1 MCGHLAKMVLPGG
14 YVKNSEMEKDTMTF
28 SIVVPTSSVIAVS
41 PVDPYQVC
49 VIEQNGKHKGRLT
62 LVGGK
67 VIMPEQ
73 THEQCALDEWDQ
85 EAGGKSAK
93 LVDVSL
99 WAIKT
104 DAHSDVRSATLGKLT
119 HDRCPEELRSTVV
132 TGHYGCPDY
141 LYLAKV
147 EGEPFPFDGEAKSCK
162 FIDVRDVAWTAT
174 EAESRYGAQH
184 DLILMVYRLWLSG
197 RPVDLSDF
205 ADFRALRAK
214 LRDLLADVK
223 D

>member
-1 MCGHLAKMVLPGG
+1 
-14 YVKNSEMEKDTMTF
+14 MTF

-41 PVDPYQVC
+41 ADDAYKAW

-73 THEQCALDEWDQ
+73 THEQCALEEWDQ
-85 EAGGKSAK
+85 EAGGKGAK
-93 LVDVSL
+93 LHDVKL
-99 WAIKT
+99 WAVKT
-104 DAHSDVRSATLGKLT
+104 DAHSDVRQATLGKLT
-119 HDRCPEELRSTVV
+119 HDLCPESLRATVV

-162 FIDVRDVAWTAT
+162 LIDVRDVPWTET

-197 RPVDLSDF
+197 RPVDVSDLT
-205 ADFRALRAK
+205 DFRALRAK
-214 LRDLLADVK
+214 LRDLLSNLK

>member
-1 MCGHLAKMVLPGG
+1 
-14 YVKNSEMEKDTMTF
+14 MTF
-28 SIVVPTSSVIAVS
+28 SIVVPTSSVIAIL
-41 PVDPYQVC
+41 PNDPYQVC

-73 THEQCALDEWDQ
+73 THEQCALEEWDQ
-85 EAGGKSAK
+85 EAGGKQAK
-93 LVDVSL
+93 LFDTSL

-104 DAHSDVRSATLGKLT
+104 DAHSDVRPSTLGKLT
-119 HDRCPEELRSTVV
+119 HDLCPESLRSTPV

-141 LYLAKV
+141 IYLAKV
-147 EGEPFPFDGEAKSCK
+147 EGEPYPFDGEAKSCK
-162 FIDVRDVAWTAT
+162 FIDVRDIPWTET

-197 RPVDLSDF
+197 RPVDISDF

-214 LRDLLADVK
+214 LRELLAAVND
-223 D
+223 

>member
-1 MCGHLAKMVLPGG
+1 
-14 YVKNSEMEKDTMTF
+14 MTF

-41 PVDPYQVC
+41 ADDAYKAW

-73 THEQCALDEWDQ
+73 THEQCALEEWDQ
-85 EAGGKSAK
+85 EAGGKGAK
-93 LVDVSL
+93 LHDMKL
-99 WAIKT
+99 WAVKT
-104 DAHSDVRSATLGKLT
+104 DAHSDVRQATLGKLT
-119 HDRCPEELRSTVV
+119 HDLCPESLRAAVV

-162 FIDVRDVAWTAT
+162 LIDVRDVPWTET

-197 RPVDLSDF
+197 RPVDVSDF
-205 ADFRALRAK
+205 TDFRALRAK
-214 LRDLLADVK
+214 LRDLLDNLK

>member
-1 MCGHLAKMVLPGG
+1 
-14 YVKNSEMEKDTMTF
+14 MTF
-28 SIVVPTSSVIAVS
+28 SIVVPTSSVIAVAA
-41 PVDPYQVC
+41 DDAYKAW

-73 THEQCALDEWDQ
+73 THEQCALEEWDQ
-85 EAGGKSAK
+85 EAGGKGAK
-93 LVDVSL
+93 LHDLKL
-99 WAIKT
+99 WAVKT
-104 DAHSDVRSATLGKLT
+104 DAHSDVRQATLGKLT
-119 HDRCPEELRSTVV
+119 HDLCPEALRATVI

-162 FIDVRDVAWTAT
+162 LIDVRDVPWTAT

-197 RPVDLSDF
+197 RPVDVSDF
-205 ADFRALRAK
+205 TDFRALRAK
-214 LRDLLADVK
+214 LRDLLANLK